1 MLTKNINNN
10 MSKKFLKLVE
20 NTITRYS
27 NGGLLTGDQ
36 VELSSKFKS
45 VPDYKNLSD
54 DIKQQIE
61 ELFSSDDTI
70 IVVNIQTKM
79 PSTAPGNADNRGTE
93 FVATVARMIDSGRY
107 DNQGKISLPLNC
119 LKKVDNGINRSGV
132 PEDAEYDNKV
142 QIDPEEAEENEQQ
155 QQTMTQQ
162 GDSLKKSNLSN
173 ARSNTKI
180 PSKPATPSP
189 AVNESYTSQYMPI
202 NG

>member
-1 MLTKNINNN
+1 MAR
-10 MSKKFLKLVE
+10 KFLKLIE

-27 NGGLLTGDQ
+27 NGGILTGDQ
-36 VELSSKFKS
+36 VELSSKYKS
-45 VPDYKNLSD
+45 IPDYKNLSD
-54 DIKQQIE
+54 DVKQKIKD
-61 ELFSSDDTI
+61 LFDSGGI
-70 IVVNIQTKM
+70 IKVVNIVTKM
-79 PSTAPGNADNRGTE
+79 PSAAPGNADNRGTE
-93 FVATVARMIDSGRY
+93 FVATIARMTDGARY
-107 DNQGKISLPLNC
+107 DNQGKVSLPLNC

-142 QIDPEEAEENEQQ
+142 QIGPVKAGENEEQ

-173 ARSNTKI
+173 PRQNTKI

-189 AVNESYTSQYMPI
+189 AVKESYTSQYLPI